1 MGKISSAVI
10 LAAGY
15 STRLG
20 QPKALVMW
28 NEETLIERSIRLLED
43 AGIKKIVVV
52 TNKELMAAFIPLVGN
67 HSIVVNPSPE
77 NGRTGSLQIGIKSI
91 LSNFPNIPRAILV
104 VPVDRCGWESG
115 TVQALLSQKT
125 NSKPI
130 PSGHPLLLFDI
141 AKVMMAPKDMPLR
154 DIVTISEVSAP
165 GRYLN
170 IDTPEDLEALND

>member
-67 HSIVVNPSPE
+67 HSIVVNPSPGKWTHRFITDRDKI
-77 NGRTGSLQIGIKSI
+77 NIIQSPKYSAC
-91 LSNFPNIPRAILV
+91 NFG
-104 VPVDRCGWESG
+104 CSC
-115 TVQALLSQKT
+115 
-125 NSKPI
+125 
-130 PSGHPLLLFDI
+130 
-141 AKVMMAPKDMPLR
+141 
-154 DIVTISEVSAP
+154 
-165 GRYLN
+165 
-170 IDTPEDLEALND
+170 

>member
-52 TNKELMAAFIPLVGN
+52 TNKELMADFIPLVGN

-91 LSNFPNIPRAILV
+91 LSNLPNIPRAILV

-115 TVQALLSQKT
+115 TVQALLSQKNLINKKKKAMSADGT
-125 NSKPI
+125 GATDSK
-130 PSGHPLLLFDI
+130 SGENVDADGQPTKKGRHH
-141 AKVMMAPKDMPLR
+141 
-154 DIVTISEVSAP
+154 VTFA
-165 GRYLN
+165 
-170 IDTPEDLEALND
+170 D

>member
-28 NEETLIERSIRLLED
+28 NEGALIERSIRLLED

-91 LSNFPNIPRAILV
+91 LSNLPNIPRAILV
-104 VPVDRCGWESG
+104 VPVDRCGCESG
-115 TVQALLSQKT
+115 TVQALSQKT

-154 DIVTISEVSAP
+154 DIVTISEVQP
-165 GRYLN
+165 
-170 IDTPEDLEALND
+170 LEGI

>member
-91 LSNFPNIPRAILV
+91 LSNLPNIPQFWLFLLTDVDGNLEQFKHYYPKKPTQNQYHLDILFF
-104 VPVDRCGWESG
+104 C
-115 TVQALLSQKT
+115 LILQK
-125 NSKPI
+125 
-130 PSGHPLLLFDI
+130 
-141 AKVMMAPKDMPLR
+141 
-154 DIVTISEVSAP
+154 
-165 GRYLN
+165 
-170 IDTPEDLEALND
+170 